1 MAATDYERG
10 TGYERGAGWLFFAFV
25 ILVIVGFFNAVL
37 GITLIAGDEIYV
49 SANDARVVVIGDTT
63 GWGWVLLILGILEV
77 VAGFGVLVRSQA
89 ARWFGILMAAL
100 AALGHLPVIFGRHPI
115 YSFIVVLLSV
125 LVIYGLAQYG
135 GRDRVAV

>member
-1 MAATDYERG
+1 MAA
-10 TGYERGAGWLFFAFV
+10 TGYERGEGWLFFAFV

-37 GITLIAGDEIYV
+37 GITMIAGDEIYV

-63 GWGWVLLILGILEV
+63 AWGWTLLILGILEV
-77 VAGFGVLVRSQA
+77 FAGFGVLARSQA
-89 ARWFGILMAAL
+89 ARWFGILMATL

-135 GRDRVAV
+135 GRDRVSV

>member
-1 MAATDYERG
+1 MAAADYE
-10 TGYERGAGWLFFAFV
+10 TGYGRGEGWLFFAFV

-49 SANDARVVVIGDTT
+49 TARDSGTVVVGDTT
-63 GWGWVLLILGILEV
+63 GWGWILLILGGLEV
-77 VAGFGVLVRSQA
+77 IAGFGVLARSQA
-89 ARWFGILMAAL
+89 ARWFGIIMATL

-135 GRDRVAV
+135 GRERAGV

>member
-1 MAATDYERG
+1 MAA
-10 TGYERGAGWLFFAFV
+10 TGYERGEGWLFFAFV

-63 GWGWVLLILGILEV
+63 AWGWALLILGILEV
-77 VAGFGVLVRSQA
+77 FAGFGVMVRSQA
-89 ARWFGILMAAL
+89 ARWFGILMATL

-135 GRDRVAV
+135 GRDRVSV

>member
-1 MAATDYERG
+1 MAA
-10 TGYERGAGWLFFAFV
+10 TGYERGEGWLFFAFV

-63 GWGWVLLILGILEV
+63 AWGWALLILGILEV
-77 VAGFGVLVRSQA
+77 FAGFGVMVRSQA
-89 ARWFGILMAAL
+89 ARWFGILMATL